1 MTLIMDFICIIH
13 VHQSETKELWIIKV
27 VSKTHIFLSDTFVL
41 SSPAEA
47 SAAEHI
53 LRFRAVNY
61 TMY

>member
-1 MTLIMDFICIIH
+1 MNYQGRFENTY
-13 VHQSETKELWIIKV
+13 
-27 VSKTHIFLSDTFVL
+27 FLSDTFVL

-47 SAAEHI
+47 STVEHI